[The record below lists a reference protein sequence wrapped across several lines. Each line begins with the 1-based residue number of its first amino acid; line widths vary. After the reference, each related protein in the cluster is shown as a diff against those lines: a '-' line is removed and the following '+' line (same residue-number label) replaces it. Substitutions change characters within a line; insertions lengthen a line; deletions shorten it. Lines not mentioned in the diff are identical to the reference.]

1 MLLALILVPL
11 FGFTLMF
18 RNLFV
23 GIIATILFYGILHV
37 AITLI
42 NDLINELINKGR

>member
-1 MLLALILVPL
+1 MLLTLLLVPL

-18 RNLFV
+18 RSLLL
-23 GIIATILFYGILHV
+23 GIITTILFYMILHA

-42 NDLINELINKGR
+42 NDLINDLINKGR

>member
-1 MLLALILVPL
+1 MLLALLLVPI

-18 RNLFV
+18 RSLLL
-23 GIIATILFYGILHV
+23 GIIATIIFYGILHV

-42 NDLINELINKGR
+42 NDLINELINRR